1 MRLPWKYILVS
12 FLVGLLAGG
21 SVGLFYSHKLAH
33 QWIKRAPEM
42 FLHRLDRELHLDD
55 SQRTRILAILNAK
68 RDKVL
73 AFQEENRKAA
83 RAEIR
88 THLAPEQQARF
99 DAMIAK
105 HEASRHA
112 RETH

>member
-21 SVGLFYSHKLAH
+21 SVGLFYSHRLAH
-33 QWIKRAPEM
+33 QWIKKAPEM
-42 FLHRLDRELHLDD
+42 FLRRLDHELHLEDP
-55 SQRTRILAILNAK
+55 QRTQIRAILDAK
-68 RDKVL
+68 RDKIL
-73 AFQEENRKAA
+73 AYEDEVRNSA

-88 THLAPEQQARF
+88 THLSPDQQVRF

-105 HEASRHA
+105 HDAERQKRESR
-112 RETH
+112 

>member
-1 MRLPWKYILVS
+1 MKLPWKYILVS
-12 FLVGLLAGG
+12 FLIGLLAGG

-42 FLHRLDRELHLDD
+42 FLRHLDHELHLDPP
-55 SQRTRILAILNAK
+55 QRTQILAILKAK

-73 AFQEENRKAA
+73 AYQEENRKAA

-88 THLAPEQQARF
+88 TRLSPDQQARF

-105 HEASRHA
+105 HDAERRA
-112 RETH
+112 REKH